1 MSQFLPAQ
9 IDCLARQV
17 ESYGSD
23 HATAMLC
30 YDVEELMSL
39 YVSLFN
45 ELERGVAKASP
56 RDKWDQSAVDASL
69 PVYRRL
75 LQVGDGIRVF
85 MRELKVKGY
94 RVEGIEAFMSA
105 YLRTRIASE
114 TESLVAASLEWERG
128 GCKTRPLQEL
138 IDELQRRDDAA
149 GGSGSSETSSP
160 HQQYHPPQVFGF
172 RA

>member
-30 YDVEELMSL
+30 YDVEELMSI
-39 YVSLFN
+39 YISLFN

-56 RDKWDQSAVDASL
+56 RDKWDQHAVDASL

-75 LQVGDGIRVF
+75 LQVGDGIRTFV
-85 MRELKVKGY
+85 RALKAKGY
-94 RVEGIEAFMSA
+94 RVEGIEAFLSA
-105 YLRTRIASE
+105 YLRTRIASD
-114 TESLVAASLEWERG
+114 TEVNMAAFANG
-128 GCKTRPLQEL
+128 GELNARPIQEL
-138 IDELQRRDDAA
+138 VDELRRKDEAA
-149 GGSGSSETSSP
+149 G
-160 HQQYHPPQVFGF
+160 
-172 RA
+172 R